1 MAISVVNIVFFV
13 LLLFAGEKF
22 AGSVDRRMLAK
33 DISEIVK
40 KMWRVGGTALRVYIT
55 SRIQVLMKSL
65 WRRWRIF
72 RFGPLPRANST
83 LYTQSGK
90 VRWSNQNQQKS
101 VECFG
106 MSGWIYTRPSNGRE
120 NSRAKSRSVSFLPV
134 RMIGW
139 AFSGRTSGSNTSPHK
154 FIALKIYEQFKEF
167 CLITLCFTWKFS
179 FNSV

>member
-33 DISEIVK
+33 DVSEIVK

-101 VECFG
+101 VECF
-106 MSGWIYTRPSNGRE
+106 WHEWVDIYTAFEWARKFARKIKIRFVSASAHDWLSLFWSNQWLKYIATQIYSFE
-120 NSRAKSRSVSFLPV
+120 NL
-134 RMIGW
+134 
-139 AFSGRTSGSNTSPHK
+139 RT
-154 FIALKIYEQFKEF
+154 I
-167 CLITLCFTWKFS
+167 
-179 FNSV
+179 

>member
-33 DISEIVK
+33 DVSEIVK

-55 SRIQVLMKSL
+55 SRIQVLMKSF

-72 RFGPLPRANST
+72 RFGPLPRANLT

-101 VECFG
+101 VECF
-106 MSGWIYTRPSNGRE
+106 WHEWVDIYTAFEWARKFARKIKIRFVSASAHDWLSLFWSNQWLKYIATQIYSFE
-120 NSRAKSRSVSFLPV
+120 NL
-134 RMIGW
+134 
-139 AFSGRTSGSNTSPHK
+139 RT
-154 FIALKIYEQFKEF
+154 I
-167 CLITLCFTWKFS
+167 
-179 FNSV
+179 

>member
-1 MAISVVNIVFFV
+1 MVLLLLFICRLLMAISVVNIVFFV

-101 VECFG
+101 VECFWHEWVDIHG
-106 MSGWIYTRPSNGRE
+106 LRMG
-120 NSRAKSRSVSFLPV
+120 AKICAQNQDPFRFCQCPWLVEPFLVEPV
-134 RMIGW
+134 AQIHHHI
-139 AFSGRTSGSNTSPHK
+139 N
-154 FIALKIYEQFKEF
+154 L
-167 CLITLCFTWKFS
+167 
-179 FNSV
+179 

>member
-1 MAISVVNIVFFV
+1 MVLLLLFICRLLMAISVVNIVFFV

-40 KMWRVGGTALRVYIT
+40 KMWRVGGTALRVYVT

-101 VECFG
+101 VECF
-106 MSGWIYTRPSNGRE
+106 WHEWVDIYTAFEWARKFARKIKIRFVFASAHDWLSLFWSNQWL
-120 NSRAKSRSVSFLPV
+120 KY
-134 RMIGW
+134 
-139 AFSGRTSGSNTSPHK
+139 
-154 FIALKIYEQFKEF
+154 IA
-167 CLITLCFTWKFS
+167 T
-179 FNSV
+179 

>member
-1 MAISVVNIVFFV
+1 MVLLLLFICRLLMAISVVNIVFFV
-13 LLLFAGEKF
+13 LLLFAGEKY

-101 VECFG
+101 VECF
-106 MSGWIYTRPSNGRE
+106 WHEWVDIYTAFEWARKFARKIKIFWSNQWL
-120 NSRAKSRSVSFLPV
+120 KY
-134 RMIGW
+134 
-139 AFSGRTSGSNTSPHK
+139 
-154 FIALKIYEQFKEF
+154 IA
-167 CLITLCFTWKFS
+167 T
-179 FNSV
+179 